1 MAFRQ
6 TNRPKR
12 QAPAKFDRTPASDD
26 NLGRPAPDV
35 DDHHGLGSSLGERK
49 SHGQEGQRRLTLAV
63 NHLDRRVQQ
72 GRGTTKEVGCVG
84 RPAQRLGADGEDGRF
99 MHAREDRVARERGQ
113 GAVDSILAQPA
124 ILAYAPTKPRDLG
137 PVFQYGDCPAVRLG
151 NQQQGRVGSDID
163 GGDAAHEGSGVS
175 PQRAQSSR
183 RLTGR
188 KEGFGSGSETLSFWP
203 LWPLCPLWWKSIHH
217 RPSAG
222 GGPNDGL
229 RAPPFQIS
237 NSSLVCGFMAKRPPR
252 LEA

>member
-1 MAFRQ
+1 MV
-6 TNRPKR
+6 
-12 QAPAKFDRTPASDD
+12 
-26 NLGRPAPDV
+26 LCGC
-35 DDHHGLGSSLGERK
+35 LGERE
-49 SHGQEGQRRLTLAV
+49 SRGQEGQRRLTLAV

-72 GRGTTKEVGCVG
+72 GRGTTEEVGCVG
-84 RPAQRLGADGEDGRF
+84 RAAERLGADGEDGRL
-99 MHAREDRVARERGQ
+99 MHARQHRVARERSQ

-137 PVFQYGDCPAVRLG
+137 PVFQNGDCAAVRLG
-151 NQQQGRVGSDID
+151 NQQQGCVGSDID
-163 GGDAAHEGSGVS
+163 GGDAAHE
-175 PQRAQSSR
+175 RSSI
-183 RLTGR
+183 
-188 KEGFGSGSETLSFWP
+188 SQ
-203 LWPLCPLWWKSIHH
+203 